1 MGDDKK
7 LLIFVRGRIG
17 TDGEECV
24 SFLQFGYAPRPYSS
38 LSREYDP
45 ICDPSLSAAYGMDN
59 SR

>member
-1 MGDDKK
+1 MGTTKNSGVEMG
-7 LLIFVRGRIG
+7 LTEGNVVL
-17 TDGEECV
+17 
-24 SFLQFGYAPRPYSS
+24 LQFGYAPRPYSS

>member
-1 MGDDKK
+1 MGTTKNFSTHSGVEMG
-7 LLIFVRGRIG
+7 LTEGSVVL
-17 TDGEECV
+17 
-24 SFLQFGYAPRPYSS
+24 LQFGYAPRPYSS

>member
-1 MGDDKK
+1 MGDTKK
-7 LLIFVRGRIG
+7 LSSLVRGWIG
-17 TDGEECV
+17 TETNV
-24 SFLQFGYAPRPYSS
+24 FFQFGYAPRPYSS

>member
-1 MGDDKK
+1 MTLTEGNAVT
-7 LLIFVRGRIG
+7 F
-17 TDGEECV
+17 
-24 SFLQFGYAPRPYSS
+24 FLQFGYAPRPYSS